1 MLDCYDF
8 RRSFIFFEGKLRIMD
23 DIDLEI
29 LTLLKKNA
37 RAKYVKVAE
46 SVGLTEGAVRRRVKQ
61 LMKQG
66 VIKRFTVETAT
77 EFEGIVL
84 VETDPTATKKTTLN
98 IGMIAARVFE
108 VSGDYDIAALIQAYT
123 MDDLNRKID
132 DIRKL
137 AGVRTTNTLVKLT
150 S

>member
-1 MLDCYDF
+1 
-8 RRSFIFFEGKLRIMD
+8 MD
-23 DIDLEI
+23 KVDLEI
-29 LTLLKKNA
+29 LTILKEDA
-37 RAKYVKVAE
+37 RAKYVEVAE

-84 VETDPTATKKTTLN
+84 VETDPMATKKVTLN
-98 IGMIAARVFE
+98 IGRIAARVFE

-123 MDDLNRKID
+123 IEDLNRKID
-132 DIRKL
+132 ELESSPEFEILIRW
-137 AGVRTTNTLVKLT
+137 
-150 S
+150 